1 MGKIGKKI
9 LKVLGVILAT
19 IIGLFLILYAVL
31 AIVGGAMYAEAR
43 SLRKYVCDVAGI
55 KDGSAP
61 QGIAYSSEKDVYIQT
76 GYASDNTTLL
86 YVVEDGSA
94 RRVRLL
100 DDDGKTLKC
109 HAGGVTCVKDCTYI
123 ANGGYLYLFSLDE
136 LLSATPETEVQVK
149 RKIAVDNNAAY
160 VFNDGQHLY
169 VGEFYRAGNY
179 ETDEEHYFTTPNG
192 DNNKAIVSRY
202 ALDGEGLL
210 SEEGVQPYPDMTISI
225 TGLVQGFAVHNG
237 TYMLSRSYGLRN
249 SDLEYHSA
257 PVDSGRTI
265 TPKFVKNAQA
275 EEVAVPLYYLDA
287 TTKFRSL
294 VLPAFS
300 EDMTIADGRVVVNN
314 EASANKYIIGKLFG
328 AHKVYSFPV
337 FTAEE

>member
-1 MGKIGKKI
+1 MTRIGKKI
-9 LKVLGVILAT
+9 LKVFGAIFGT
-19 IIGLFLILYAVL
+19 IIGLFLVLYAAF
-31 AIVGGAMYAEAR
+31 AIVGATMYSEVR

-61 QGIAYSSEKDVYIQT
+61 QGIAYSSEKNVYIQT

-86 YVVEDGSA
+86 YVVENGNA

-109 HAGGVTCVKDCTYI
+109 HAGGVTCVKDCTYV
-123 ANGGYLYLFSLDE
+123 ANGGYLYLFSLNE

-149 RKIAVDNNAAY
+149 RKIAVDSNAAY
-160 VFNDGQHLY
+160 VFNDGEHLY

-179 ETDEEHYFTTPNG
+179 ETDEEHHYTTPNG

-202 ALDGEGLL
+202 ALDGDGLL
-210 SEEGVQPYPDMTISI
+210 SEDGVQPYPDMTISV

-249 SDLEYHSA
+249 SDLEYHST
-257 PVDSGRTI
+257 PVDSGRMVST
-265 TPKFVKNAQA
+265 KFKKNAQA
-275 EEVAVPLYYLDA
+275 EERTVPLYYLDA
-287 TTKFRSL
+287 TTKFKSL

-300 EDMTIADGRVVVNN
+300 EDLTIADGRVVVTN

-328 AHKVYSFPV
+328 AHKVYSYPV
-337 FTAEE
+337 FTTVV